1 MPRLTASTYLWPL
14 LVSCAAAAAA
24 TFALR
29 WAAPRL
35 GMLDQPDR
43 RKNHA
48 RPMPLLGGLAI
59 YLAVALAYLLFG
71 TLNLRT
77 AWLLAGSLLMLA
89 VGLWDDRV
97 GLRARGRL
105 SFQALGAAGMIAVGI
120 CFRWFHW
127 APADYLVSALWLVGL
142 TNAMNCLD
150 CCDGIAAG
158 VAATGAGAFFVIALA
173 GGHASAALI
182 AVSLL
187 GACAG
192 FAVFNFPPASIFLG
206 DAGSTLLGL
215 LLGGLAIES
224 TWDLSPIAQPCAAAL
239 PMAVP
244 VWDIVV
250 VHARRYLRG
259 TRNARALLES
269 TGHDHLPHRLRQMP
283 LGGPP
288 GKPLTARQT
297 AFAVYLMSASLALPT
312 ALLIGRP
319 GGLALMI
326 TLAAAA
332 LVFGERPF
340 GLVAARLTG
349 RRAASESAPREH
361 ISAAA
366 E

>member
-1 MPRLTASTYLWPL
+1 MAAGGLATYLWPL
-14 LVSCAAAAAA
+14 LVSFAAAAAA
-24 TFALR
+24 AFALR
-29 WAAPRL
+29 WAAPRV
-35 GMLDQPDR
+35 GMLDQPDH

-48 RPMPLLGGLAI
+48 RPMPLLGGLAV
-59 YLAVALAYLLFG
+59 YLAVALTYLLFG
-71 TLNLRT
+71 AVNLHT

-97 GLRARGRL
+97 GLRARVRL
-105 SFQALGAAGMIAVGI
+105 SFQALAATGMIAAGI
-120 CFRWFHW
+120 CFRWFQW
-127 APADYLVSALWLVGL
+127 APADYLVSAFWLVGL
-142 TNAMNCLD
+142 TNGMNCLD

-158 VAATGAGAFFVIALA
+158 VAAIGAAAFLVIALA
-173 GGHASAALI
+173 GGHASVALI
-182 AVSLL
+182 AVALL

-192 FAVFNFPPASIFLG
+192 FAVLNFPPASIFLG

-224 TWDLSPIAQPCAAAL
+224 TRDLSPIAQPWAAAL

-259 TRNARALLES
+259 ARNPRALLES
-269 TGHDHLPHRLRQMP
+269 AGHDHLPHRLRQM
-283 LGGPP
+283 
-288 GKPLTARQT
+288 PLTARQT
-297 AFAVYLMSASLALPT
+297 AFAVYLMSASLALPA

-332 LVFGERPF
+332 LVAGERPF
-340 GLVAARLTG
+340 GMVAARLTG
-349 RRAASESAPREH
+349 RQPASESAPREH